1 MAGGGAYKIKLK
13 KVEARVRTSF
23 TVVTAASPLHGGGGW
38 GLVIKKR
45 REGGRTVILACR
57 GALPVVV
64 GGD

>member
-13 KVEARVRTSF
+13 MVEVRVHTSF
-23 TVVTAASPLHGGGGW
+23 TVVTAAPPLHGGGGW

-45 REGGRTVILACR
+45 GEGGRTVILARR
-57 GALPVVV
+57 GMLPVVV

>member
-23 TVVTAASPLHGGGGW
+23 TVVTGAPPLHGGGW

-45 REGGRTVILACR
+45 GEGGRTVILARR
-57 GALPVVV
+57 GVLPVVV

>member
-1 MAGGGAYKIKLK
+1 MAGRGAYKIKLN
-13 KVEARVRTSF
+13 KVEVRVRTSF

-45 REGGRTVILACR
+45 GERGRTVILAR
-57 GALPVVV
+57 HGALPVVV